1 MKQAGCYQC
10 GFSLESGNKEILK
23 MMNKNIEVDAFYTT
37 VYVLREA
44 GIIVDTSV
52 IFGYPIE
59 TKETIKETFD
69 QCFKAGIYPSI
80 GFLLPL
86 PYTVMYD
93 YAKANGF
100 ITDENRYLESI
111 TERQDICINLTKMT
125 NEEVMSA
132 IKEGAK
138 KLNDSLELGLNEDTY
153 IKTKGTTGAK
163 AKKKKKLNPPL
174 DPDMKRIENDVTF
187 NYSRS
192 EFKFEEQPKTSSN

>member
-1 MKQAGCYQC
+1 MKTQSKLQKKMNKAGCYQC
-10 GFSLESGNKEILK
+10 GFSLESGNKQILE
-23 MMNKNIEVDAFYTT
+23 MMNKKIEVDAFYTT

-100 ITDENRYLESI
+100 ITDEDKYLESI

-125 NEEVMSA
+125 DNEVMSA

-138 KLNDSLELGLNEDTY
+138 K
-153 IKTKGTTGAK
+153 
-163 AKKKKKLNPPL
+163 
-174 DPDMKRIENDVTF
+174 IE
-187 NYSRS
+187 
-192 EFKFEEQPKTSSN
+192 